1 MADALQTYVNL
12 VSGLTRTTRA
22 RASATAHALLA
33 QAGLE
38 EAANEASDRVTKLAE
53 EILHASRANREM
65 FEKLVTAEVDRAA
78 ARLGFAR
85 AEDVEAL
92 RAEVDALRVGAAVGE
107 ETAGRQEGR
116 AGQEGAGQEGGHEAG
131 SQEGSGQEGAGQ
143 KAARREWIARP
154 GGP

>member
-1 MADALQTYVNL
+1 MTDALQTYVNL

-92 RAEVDALRVGAAVGE
+92 RADVDALRSELRSAKPREQPVAK
-107 ETAGRQEGR
+107 
-116 AGQEGAGQEGGHEAG
+116 
-131 SQEGSGQEGAGQ
+131 
-143 KAARREWIARP
+143 KAAPAKKAP
-154 GGP
+154 AKKAPAKKAVTP

>member
-92 RAEVDALRVGAAVGE
+92 RAEVDALRSELRSAKKQPAAKKAAPAE
-107 ETAGRQEGR
+107 ESRAREEGCPRQEGP
-116 AGQEGAGQEGGHEAG
+116 GQEGPSQEGGDAVSE
-131 SQEGSGQEGAGQ
+131 SPIS
-143 KAARREWIARP
+143 R
-154 GGP
+154 GP

>member
-1 MADALQTYVNL
+1 VGSSVADALQSYVNL
-12 VSGLTRTTRA
+12 VSGLTRATRA

-38 EAANEASDRVTKLAE
+38 EAANEASERVSKLAE

-65 FEKLVTAEVDRAA
+65 FEKLVAAEVNRAA

-92 RAEVDALRVGAAVGE
+92 RGEVDALRTELRSAGTGEQPAAKK
-107 ETAGRQEGR
+107 TAP
-116 AGQEGAGQEGGHEAG
+116 AKKAPAK
-131 SQEGSGQEGAGQ
+131 
-143 KAARREWIARP
+143 KAAARASAKTP
-154 GGP
+154 

>member
-65 FEKLVTAEVDRAA
+65 FEKVVTAEVDRAA
-78 ARLGFAR
+78 ARLGLSSLQSIRVLALTRRLSSYCRDSCRSKMKKFRKNLKEVFA
-85 AEDVEAL
+85 
-92 RAEVDALRVGAAVGE
+92 
-107 ETAGRQEGR
+107 
-116 AGQEGAGQEGGHEAG
+116 
-131 SQEGSGQEGAGQ
+131 SEGS
-143 KAARREWIARP
+143 RHRLIRNSRS
-154 GGP
+154 

>member
-1 MADALQTYVNL
+1 MADALQAYVNL
-12 VSGLTRTTRA
+12 VSGLTKTTRA

-65 FEKLVTAEVDRAA
+65 FEKVVTAEVDRTA

-92 RAEVDALRVGAAVGE
+92 RAEVDALRSELRSATNQPAVK
-107 ETAGRQEGR
+107 
-116 AGQEGAGQEGGHEAG
+116 
-131 SQEGSGQEGAGQ
+131 
-143 KAARREWIARP
+143 KAAPAKKAAAAKKA
-154 GGP
+154 GPAKKAPAKKAPAKKAATP

>member
-12 VSGLTRTTRA
+12 VSGLTRATRA
-22 RASATAHALLA
+22 RASAAAHGLLA

-53 EILHASRANREM
+53 EILHASRANRAM

-92 RAEVDALRVGAAVGE
+92 RTEVAALRVELRSARKRPAAKPAAHTWKATAKKAHAKKAPTNKAPAKTVPAE
-107 ETAGRQEGR
+107 EAET
-116 AGQEGAGQEGGHEAG
+116 
-131 SQEGSGQEGAGQ
+131 
-143 KAARREWIARP
+143 P
-154 GGP
+154 

>member
-1 MADALQTYVNL
+1 MVDALQTYVNL

-38 EAANEASDRVTKLAE
+38 EAANEASDLVTKLAE

-65 FEKLVTAEVDRAA
+65 FEKVVTAEVDRAA

-92 RAEVDALRVGAAVGE
+92 RAEVEALRSELRSAKKQPAAKKAAAVK
-107 ETAGRQEGR
+107 
-116 AGQEGAGQEGGHEAG
+116 
-131 SQEGSGQEGAGQ
+131 
-143 KAARREWIARP
+143 KAAPAKKAP
-154 GGP
+154 AKKAPAKKAVTP